1 MPVPSGAFDKQIKL
15 LRPMTEYAQ
24 PMERREFMPGM
35 FNWHAVPNPPEFIT
49 FPANTVFSQIHATP
63 SNCSVG
69 HPDTNVYG
77 TSDPIHG
84 VRYRLKIGKD
94 ADFANART
102 NEDYLGYF
110 LGGKTR
116 RNKRMSRR
124 KSRSRSRK

>member
-1 MPVPSGAFDKQIKL
+1 MPVPFGAHEKQIKL
-15 LRPMTEYAQ
+15 LQPITEYAQ

-35 FNWHAVPNPPEFIT
+35 FNWHAVPNPPELIT

-69 HPDTNVYG
+69 HPDTKVYG

-94 ADFANART
+94 AEFADART
-102 NEDYLGYF
+102 NEDYRGYF

-116 RNKRMSRR
+116 GNKRMSRR
-124 KSRSRSRK
+124 KSRSRR